1 MANLKVDATKVY
13 LFIEFTASAFFSMMF
28 VTMSLYEAT
37 VAGLAPFQLV
47 LVGTTLEVSAF
58 LFEIPTGVVAD
69 VYSRRLSII
78 VGYVLMGLG
87 FLLEGFFPAFLPILL
102 AQVIWGLGYTFTS
115 GATQAWISDEVGEEK
130 ANQLFMR
137 ATRVGL
143 VASLLGMGFAMLV
156 GANNVALPIRFGAV
170 GVLLIGFVLVFIMP
184 ETGFKP
190 TSKEDRNNW
199 QHMWHIFNEGVKS
212 VRSRPRLVTV
222 LGVGF
227 FYGLYSE
234 GFDRLWVKHLL
245 DHFEIPVIF
254 GNNQIAFFAILQIT
268 AAVLTI
274 FAVRFVEQRVDSNS
288 SIAIGR
294 TMLIVTGSIIAAML
308 GFALSPLLFLTL
320 SLYLTINILRS
331 VRDPLNTAW
340 VNQKLDPQ
348 TRATVHSMTGQVD
361 AVGQMAGG
369 PSVALVARYLSV
381 AAAITT
387 SALLLGPAMLLVHRA
402 NSQSEKEAG
411 VVDEN
416 PAAV

>member
-1 MANLKVDATKVY
+1 MAHLKVDATKVY

-369 PSVALVARYLSV
+369 PSVALVARSLSV

-387 SALLLGPAMLLVHRA
+387 SALLLGPAMLLIHRA

>member
-1 MANLKVDATKVY
+1 MAHLKVDATKVY

-115 GATQAWISDEVGEEK
+115 GAIQAWISDEVGEEK

-137 ATRVGL
+137 ATHVGL

>member
-212 VRSRPRLVTV
+212 VRSQPRLVTV

>member
-1 MANLKVDATKVY
+1 MAHLKVDATKVY

>member
-1 MANLKVDATKVY
+1 MAHLKVDATKVY

-130 ANQLFMR
+130 TNQLFMR

-387 SALLLGPAMLLVHRA
+387 SALLLGPAMLLIHRA

>member
-1 MANLKVDATKVY
+1 MAHLKVDATKVY

-274 FAVRFVEQRVDSNS
+274 IAVRFVEQRVDSNS

-416 PAAV
+416 PAVE